1 MGIKVANY
9 GVDLYKLT
17 INDGGLIEFNTGGG
31 SLNIDGDLTVS
42 GSATFATR
50 ADLLVSDNTITLND
64 GESGP
69 GVTLDFSGI
78 IIDRGSD
85 ELDVNFMFDE
95 TLDFLNPITGTRDPG
110 AFRFNLN
117 NPNKD
122 LRGIYTNSIQVYDD
136 EDLYLI
142 NQGTGVVSVTGT
154 VDYEKQIWNYDINGD
169 IVYDENQPDKLGL
182 NPNPGKGDT
191 DTLVNVQGL
200 RDYVKAV
207 NLLNFQTGISSPTN
221 FGSTRVQTFST
232 VSGDPASRVQ
242 ITVDN
247 DLVAQFEPNSS
258 FIGFLN
264 FGGSVINNSDPSS
277 PLILN
282 SSSESIV
289 LSQPTTI
296 ERPDSVPIAPLSP
309 INGVTLYAGDEAD
322 GGTGLYFVNDVG
334 TTDEMI
340 SKSKALLYSILF

>member
-9 GVDLYKLT
+9 GIDLYKLK
-17 INDGGLIEFNTGGG
+17 INDGGVIEFNTGGG
-31 SLNIDGDLTVS
+31 SFSIDGDLTVS
-42 GSATFATR
+42 GSATFATKE
-50 ADLLVSDNTITLND
+50 DLLVSDNTITLND

-69 GVTLDFSGI
+69 GVTLQESGI

-85 ELDVNFMFDE
+85 ELDINLFFDE
-95 TLDFLNPITGTRDPG
+95 TIDFLNPISGTRDPG
-110 AFRFNLN
+110 AFRFNIN

-122 LRGIYTNSIQVYDD
+122 LVGIYTNSIQVQDN
-136 EDLYLI
+136 EDLYLV

-154 VDYEKQIWNYDINGD
+154 VDYEKQIWSYDIND
-169 IVYDENQPDKLGL
+169 EIEFDENEEDKLAL
-182 NPNPGKGDT
+182 NSNLGKGDI

-207 NLLNFQTGISSPTN
+207 NRLNFQTGISSPSN
-221 FGSTRVQTFST
+221 FGSTKVQTFST
-232 VSGDPASRVQ
+232 ESGDPVSRVQ
-242 ITVDN
+242 ISVDS
-247 DLVAQFEPNSS
+247 DLVAQFEPSLS
-258 FIGFLN
+258 FIGFLS
-264 FGGSVINNSDPSS
+264 FSGSTFNNSDPSN
-277 PLILN
+277 PLVIN

-296 ERPDSVPIAPLSP
+296 ERPDSVPNAPLSP
-309 INGVTLYAGDEAD
+309 INGVTLYAGDEQD
-322 GGTGLYFVNDVG
+322 GGTGLFFVNDIG